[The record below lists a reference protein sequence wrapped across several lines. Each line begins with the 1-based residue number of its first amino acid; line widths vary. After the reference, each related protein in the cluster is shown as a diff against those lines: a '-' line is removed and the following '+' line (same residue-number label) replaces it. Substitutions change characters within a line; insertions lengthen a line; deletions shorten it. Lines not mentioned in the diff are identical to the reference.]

1 MPDSAMK
8 EFTNLCIAGS
18 FASIGGVLHYLL
30 KVKEG
35 RKFVFFEMIL
45 HMGISAFAGLIAFS
59 CLTHFGADPTFAGS
73 LSGVAGWM
81 GTRFLRI
88 GELLVYR
95 KTETNK
101 EDVEI

>member
-1 MPDSAMK
+1 M
-8 EFTNLCIAGS
+8 EQQITNWQEWMIVAG
-18 FASIGGVLHYLL
+18 FAACGGGLHYGL

-35 RKFVFFEMIL
+35 RKFVFWELCL
-45 HMGISAFAGLIAFS
+45 HMGISAFAGLISFS
-59 CLTHFGADPTFAGS
+59 GLTHFGADPTFAGS